1 MKRFFKSVGAA
12 SLSAMGLALAFLVIF
27 QINPVSLA
35 GWIVLGLLVLA
46 AFATALIAYR
56 WMMGAEF
63 YPADT
68 DGTHG
73 EGYATGVGFGQASRR
88 RRDEDNDPDASIRRG
103 GGGDDGA
110 GDDGAGG
117 EEGLF

>member
-1 MKRFFKSVGAA
+1 MMRFFKSVGAA

-35 GWIVLGLLVLA
+35 GWIVLGLLVLT
-46 AFATALIAYR
+46 AFAAALIAYR

-63 YPADT
+63 FPADS

-73 EGYATGVGFGQASRR
+73 EGYATGVGFGRGTQRR
-88 RRDEDNDPDASIRRG
+88 RRDEDDDPDASIRRG
-103 GGGDDGA
+103 GAEGDA
-110 GDDGAGG
+110 GDGAGG
-117 EEGLF
+117 EEGLL